1 MDLKINATNVHVS
14 GAMEKFIHE
23 KLSKL
28 NRFLPNIASV
38 TVDLKQQKAS
48 RGPDQLSA
56 EITVRHARGA
66 ILRAEKSIVTS
77 DNLFSDVQAAI
88 NEASDNM
95 YRRISRFKGKRRDR
109 RERAG
114 RFMATLEELHLA
126 EDTPDELENELA
138 NAPDADQLEPRIYRR
153 KVVTVSPMTED
164 EAIEQMELLGHTF
177 FVFHHAERNRINVL
191 YKRSN
196 GGYGVIDPQLD

>member
-1 MDLKINATNVHVS
+1 MELKINATNVKVN
-14 GAMEKFIHE
+14 GAMETFIHE

-28 NRFLPNIASV
+28 NRFLPNITNV

-66 ILRAEKSIVTS
+66 ILRAEKSILRS
-77 DNLFSDVQAAI
+77 DNLFSDVQAAV
-88 NEASDNM
+88 NEAADNM

-114 RFMATLEELHLA
+114 RFMATLEELTLA
-126 EDTPDELENELA
+126 EDTPDELEEELA
-138 NAPDADQLEPRIYRR
+138 SAPDADQLEPRIYRR
-153 KVVTVSPMTED
+153 KVVAVAPMTED
-164 EAIEQMELLGHTF
+164 EAIEQMELLGHSF

-196 GGYGVIDPQLD
+196 GGYGVIDPQLE

>member
-1 MDLKINATNVHVS
+1 MDVKINATNINVS
-14 GAMEKFIHE
+14 GAMEKYIHE

-28 NRFLPNIASV
+28 TRYLPNISSV
-38 TVDLKQQKAS
+38 TVDLKQQKTN
-48 RGPDQLSA
+48 RGPDQISA

-66 ILRAEKSIVTS
+66 ILRAEKNIASG
-77 DNLFSDVQAAI
+77 DNLFNDVQAAV

-95 YRRISRFKGKRRDR
+95 YRRISRFKGKRKDR

-114 RFMATLEELHLA
+114 RFMATLEELTLA
-126 EDTPDELENELA
+126 EDMPNELEAEIA
-138 NAPDADQLEPRIYRR
+138 SAPEADQLEPRIYRR
-153 KVVTVSPMTED
+153 KVVSVSPMTED

-196 GGYGVIDPQLD
+196 GGYGVIDPQID